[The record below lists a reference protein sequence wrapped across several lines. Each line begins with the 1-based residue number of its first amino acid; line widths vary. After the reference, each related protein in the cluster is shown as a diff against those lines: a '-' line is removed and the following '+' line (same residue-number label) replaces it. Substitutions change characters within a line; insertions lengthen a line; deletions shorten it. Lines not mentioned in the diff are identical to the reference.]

1 MGLDSRSRAG
11 LGSQPVG
18 ARHAGG
24 GHSSSRLVL
33 DEGFSIA
40 EVSGMVLIGTGL
52 ASLSLLG
59 WIASRRA
66 NR

>member
-1 MGLDSRSRAG
+1 MPAWEASLSV
-11 LGSQPVG
+11 LGTPVV
-18 ARHAGG
+18 AIA
-24 GHSSSRLVL
+24 SSRLVL

-66 NR
+66 SR